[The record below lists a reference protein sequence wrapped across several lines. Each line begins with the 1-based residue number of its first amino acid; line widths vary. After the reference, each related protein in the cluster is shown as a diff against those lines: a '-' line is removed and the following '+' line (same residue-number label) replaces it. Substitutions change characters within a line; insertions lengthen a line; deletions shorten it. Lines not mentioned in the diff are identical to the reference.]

1 MNMDA
6 LVKNGLLVQFK
17 CPLRSKG
24 FGHWV
29 LAMRRDFTN
38 VLWLFSL
45 VGMFLLEA
53 EPGFVTPIA
62 QGYPRPAFR
71 SATTVSAVLSPTYL
85 SDSDAQ
91 RFSEAGYSER
101 SAVYG
106 TASEKMAK
114 EELWTAVQGI
124 LGQSSVESFLHSASF
139 VDLGSGEGELVL
151 TALSLFPDLSKGIG
165 VELSEERQDA
175 ALNNAQAASPEIG
188 RRAEF
193 IQGDMC
199 DESNHQ
205 VMEAIATARLLFISN
220 VMFEK
225 KLMDCISR
233 VIGKFVARNQAAVVV
248 AVGKQ
253 LDIDERVTSSHSGLM
268 TGSWG
273 LAPAYIYGIL
283 PESR

>member
-6 LVKNGLLVQFK
+6 LVLWPFGFK
-17 CPLRSKG
+17 CPSHSKG
-24 FGHWV
+24 FLWV

-38 VLWLFSL
+38 VLRLFSL
-45 VGMFLLEA
+45 VGMLLLEA
-53 EPGFVTPIA
+53 EPGFVTPG

-71 SATTVSAVLSPTYL
+71 FATTVRAVLSPTYL

-175 ALNNAQAASPEIG
+175 ALNNAKAASPEIG

-199 DESNHQ
+199 DESNYQ
-205 VMEAIATARLLFISN
+205 IMEAIATARLLFISN

-225 KLMDCISR
+225 KLMDCVSR